1 MLAHREK
8 PFLDNPSGKKLPISE
23 QASDCSILLPLYPG
37 LTPQE
42 QEVIVR
48 SLEIA
53 ALARV

>member
-1 MLAHREK
+1 
-8 PFLDNPSGKKLPISE
+8 LDNPSGKKLPNSE